1 MLSGTEDRRPLKI
14 IDHYKKGAHVEYL
27 TEPPVFSASELLY
40 NLLTGISQ
48 RKVGETKLNQYSSR
62 SHSVFTINI
71 EKRQVKDRLIIN
83 KHSKLNLIDL
93 AGSENQKLTETT
105 GQRFKEAT
113 NINTSLLEL
122 GRVISSLYD
131 KTKGKISFVNYRNS
145 KLTYLLKD
153 SLGGNSKTTIIT
165 CITPSSPNCKE
176 TINSLQ
182 FADRAKQIKNVAMIN
197 CSEEFKQG
205 EQIRIKELEEENRRL
220 KLENVKFKT
229 EMEHSQMGEDNDDE
243 DDHIS

>member
-1 MLSGTEDRRPLKI
+1 M
-14 IDHYKKGAHVEYL
+14 
-27 TEPPVFSASELLY
+27 TEPPVFSSADLMY

-71 EKRQVKDRLIIN
+71 GKRQVKDRLIIN

-122 GRVISSLYD
+122 GRVISSL
-131 KTKGKISFVNYRNS
+131 
-145 KLTYLLKD
+145 
-153 SLGGNSKTTIIT
+153 
-165 CITPSSPNCKE
+165 
-176 TINSLQ
+176 
-182 FADRAKQIKNVAMIN
+182 
-197 CSEEFKQG
+197 
-205 EQIRIKELEEENRRL
+205 
-220 KLENVKFKT
+220 
-229 EMEHSQMGEDNDDE
+229 
-243 DDHIS
+243 